1 MDHESETLARQ
12 AGDSKWKDG
21 KINQAESAVLVT
33 RFFSR
38 KQIGFQLIDTECVR
52 CVSDQRSMQP
62 MNKSIRCDTNGTVR
76 IYYLMTSQEKAKR
89 TYSERAPLNNYAI
102 YLHTSAVKKHLGV
115 SCVCFDLK
123 KSISYSN

>member
-1 MDHESETLARQ
+1 MAIFAEKNAAALSCMLLIEPCRAPYDVYFLYVFASAEKNAVDHESETLARQ

-62 MNKSIRCDTNGTVR
+62 MNKVFGVI
-76 IYYLMTSQEKAKR
+76 LME
-89 TYSERAPLNNYAI
+89 L
-102 YLHTSAVKKHLGV
+102 
-115 SCVCFDLK
+115 
-123 KSISYSN
+123 